1 VIVLDYDREAERYD
15 ATRGGDARARA
26 AAEAIETLISRATR
40 GWRRT
45 GGRAPDVGRAPG
57 TGRAAYAGRASD
69 AGRAPARVVDVA
81 CGTGI
86 VTMRLLRPG
95 RSVIG
100 IDRSAG
106 MAAVAAARLPGC
118 VTLGDAIRLPL
129 MSASVDAVT
138 MVWLLHLLDHAA
150 SASALAEA
158 GRVLRPGGLLITTVG
173 KDDAVYSQAD
183 DAAAILR
190 PIRARFDHDQ
200 TDSPDRVRE
209 IGRRHGLALAAQT
222 TFTGIGQG
230 LSPRRWRRL
239 LRHDE
244 TGWTTAAGRER
255 LDVVCAALKAL
266 PEQDRPRPD
275 PVYRLVALRKG
286 R

>member
-1 VIVLDYDREAERYD
+1 VLDYDREAERYD

-26 AAEAIETLISRATR
+26 AAEAVETLISRAAP
-40 GWRRT
+40 GWRR
-45 GGRAPDVGRAPG
+45 
-57 TGRAAYAGRASD
+57 AAG
-69 AGRAPARVVDVA
+69 PARVADVA

-86 VTMRLLRPG
+86 VTAHLPGPG
-95 RSVIG
+95 RSVTG

-106 MAAVAAARLPGC
+106 MAAVAAARLPGRI
-118 VTLGDAIRLPL
+118 TLGDAVRLPL
-129 MSASVDAVT
+129 MSTSVDVVV

-173 KDDAVYSQAD
+173 KGDAAYSQAD
-183 DAAAILR
+183 DAAAIVR
-190 PIRARFDHDQ
+190 PVRARFDQDQ
-200 TDSPDRVRE
+200 TDSLDRVRD
-209 IGRRHGLALAAQT
+209 IGRRHGLTLAAET
-222 TFTGIGQG
+222 TFTGVGQG

-239 LRHDE
+239 LQHEE
-244 TGWTTAAGRER
+244 TGWTAGRER
-255 LDVVCAALKAL
+255 LDAVRAALEAL

>member
-1 VIVLDYDREAERYD
+1 VLDYDREAERYD

-26 AAEAIETLISRATR
+26 AAEAIETLIS
-40 GWRRT
+40 GL
-45 GGRAPDVGRAPG
+45 APG
-57 TGRAAYAGRASD
+57 TGL
-69 AGRAPARVVDVA
+69 APARVVDVA

-86 VTMRLLRPG
+86 VTVRLLGPG

-106 MAAVAAARLPGC
+106 MAAIAAARLPGRIM
-118 VTLGDAIRLPL
+118 LGDAARLPL
-129 MSASVDAVT
+129 MGASADVMT

-173 KDDAVYSQAD
+173 RNDATYGQAD
-183 DAAAILR
+183 DAAAIVE
-190 PIRARFDHDQ
+190 PVRARFDHDQ

-209 IGRRHGLALAAQT
+209 IGRQHGLDLAAQT
-222 TFTGIGQG
+222 TFTGLGQG
-230 LSPRRWRRL
+230 LSPRRWRKL
-239 LRHDE
+239 LRRDE
-244 TGWTTAAGRER
+244 IGWTADAGRDR
-255 LDVVCAALKAL
+255 LDALCAALKAL
-266 PEQDRPRPD
+266 PDQDRPRPD
-275 PVYRLVALRKG
+275 PVYQLVALRKG

>member
-1 VIVLDYDREAERYD
+1 VLDYDREAERYD

-26 AAEAIETLISRATR
+26 AAEAVETLISRAA
-40 GWRRT
+40 GLAQSQ
-45 GGRAPDVGRAPG
+45 GLAPSARL
-57 TGRAAYAGRASD
+57 
-69 AGRAPARVVDVA
+69 ARVVDIA

-86 VTMRLLRPG
+86 VTAHLPGPG

-106 MAAVAAARLPGC
+106 MAAVAAARLPGRI
-118 VTLGDAIRLPL
+118 TLGDAVRLPL
-129 MSASVDAVT
+129 MSASVDAVM

-150 SASALAEA
+150 SGSALAEA

-173 KDDAVYSQAD
+173 KGDAAYGQAD
-183 DAAAILR
+183 DAAAIVG
-190 PIRARFDHDQ
+190 PVRARFDHDQ
-200 TDSPDRVRE
+200 TDRLDRVRD
-209 IGRRHGLALAAQT
+209 IGRRHGLILAAQT
-222 TFTGIGQG
+222 TFTGFGQG

-239 LRHDE
+239 LQREE
-244 TGWTTAAGRER
+244 TGWMAAAGRER
-255 LDVVCAALKAL
+255 LDAVRAALEAL

-275 PVYRLVALRKG
+275 PVYRLVALRKK